1 MYNLAPVFFGEN
13 IGIADSAES
22 AAGISVMPK
31 KAHY

>member
-1 MYNLAPVFFGEN
+1 MYNLAPVFFGGN